1 MSNSPHLAEGPIV
14 SFRGVSKTYPNGTVA
29 LTDATFDIRRG
40 SIHAICGENGAG
52 KSTLMKILFGLE
64 SPSAGQVL
72 IDGAAVDT
80 ATPDFAGKHGIGMV
94 HQHFSLVPILTVT
107 ENIILGHEPRSS
119 IFIDRNKA
127 RRQVVELSQRFD
139 LAVDPD
145 ARTDTLSVA
154 AQQKVEILKALARDT
169 RLLILDEPTA
179 VLSPPEIEELFNR
192 LRDLCA
198 AGMTILFISHKL
210 HEVRELAETVTV
222 LRAGKVVGT
231 TPLAEVD
238 DTTITRMVMGRD
250 VDVPRRQRQRID
262 APVVLELDRVST
274 RSPDPA
280 DRIEDI
286 SLSIRADEIVGIAGV
301 DGSGQRG
308 LVGVLSGLTHPAT
321 GTIRLDGAD
330 MSRAAAP
337 DWRKAGLAYLPA
349 DRYARG
355 GTAAL
360 SLADNAIAGTD
371 GDKALQ
377 WGPFLRRGAIRKR
390 VQQMIADY
398 AVRAGGTG
406 ERLDSLSGG
415 NAQKLIAARELAG
428 APKLLIADQP
438 TRGVDVAAA
447 ALLHGRIDLAAR
459 NGAAVLLIT
468 ADLDELLRLADRVLV
483 LFNGRIV
490 ADLENHAGLTP
501 AALGPYMLGL
511 ETAA

>member
-1 MSNSPHLAEGPIV
+1 
-14 SFRGVSKTYPNGTVA
+14 
-29 LTDATFDIRRG
+29 
-40 SIHAICGENGAG
+40 
-52 KSTLMKILFGLE
+52 
-64 SPSAGQVL
+64 
-72 IDGAAVDT
+72 
-80 ATPDFAGKHGIGMV
+80 
-94 HQHFSLVPILTVT
+94 
-107 ENIILGHEPRSS
+107 
-119 IFIDRNKA
+119 
-127 RRQVVELSQRFD
+127 
-139 LAVDPD
+139 
-145 ARTDTLSVA
+145 
-154 AQQKVEILKALARDT
+154 
-169 RLLILDEPTA
+169 
-179 VLSPPEIEELFNR
+179 
-192 LRDLCA
+192 
-198 AGMTILFISHKL
+198 MTILFISHKL
-210 HEVRELAETVTV
+210 HEVRALAETVTV

-250 VDVPRRQRQRID
+250 VDVPRRQRQQTD

-274 RSPDPA
+274 RSRDPA

-286 SLSIRADEIVGIAGV
+286 SLTIRADEIVGIAGV

-308 LVGVLSGLTHPAT
+308 LVGVLSGLMHPAI
-321 GTIRLDGAD
+321 GSIRLAGAD
-330 MSRAAAP
+330 MSRASAP
-337 DWRKAGLAYLPA
+337 DWRRAGLAYLPA

-355 GTAAL
+355 GTASL

-377 WGPFLRRGAIRKR
+377 WGPFLRRGAIRRR

-428 APKLLIADQP
+428 SPKLLIADQP

-483 LFNGRIV
+483 LFNGKVV

>member
-1 MSNSPHLAEGPIV
+1 
-14 SFRGVSKTYPNGTVA
+14 
-29 LTDATFDIRRG
+29 
-40 SIHAICGENGAG
+40 
-52 KSTLMKILFGLE
+52 
-64 SPSAGQVL
+64 
-72 IDGAAVDT
+72 
-80 ATPDFAGKHGIGMV
+80 
-94 HQHFSLVPILTVT
+94 
-107 ENIILGHEPRSS
+107 
-119 IFIDRNKA
+119 
-127 RRQVVELSQRFD
+127 
-139 LAVDPD
+139 
-145 ARTDTLSVA
+145 
-154 AQQKVEILKALARDT
+154 
-169 RLLILDEPTA
+169 

-210 HEVRELAETVTV
+210 HEVRALAETVTV

-250 VDVPRRQRQRID
+250 VDVPRRQRQRTD

-274 RSPDPA
+274 RSRDPA

-308 LVGVLSGLTHPAT
+308 LVGVLSGLMHPAT
-321 GTIRLDGAD
+321 GSIRLGGAD
-330 MSRAAAP
+330 MSRAGTP
-337 DWRKAGLAYLPA
+337 DWRQAGLAYLPA

-490 ADLENHAGLTP
+490 ADLANHAGLTP